1 MGASDRR
8 ERVRRSYDVVAEPY
22 ATGFRDELAHK
33 PLDRALLNALLEQ
46 AGPGAP
52 VADLGCGPGHVT
64 GWLAAQGAAAVGV
77 DLSGAMVE
85 LARKEHSAVGSR
97 QGGAREFGVQG
108 AAAAGVESSGA
119 VVESA
124 RGEHPAVEFRQGDL
138 LDLPARDGEFA
149 AVVALY
155 SIIHLTAA
163 ELPRAFQEIHRVL
176 RPGGPV
182 LVSFHI
188 GSEVRHLTEWLG
200 REVDIDFHFF
210 APGDVAEAL
219 DATGL
224 TTYARLERVHHPEE
238 VETRRAYLMARRR

>member
-1 MGASDRR
+1 MAGGTADGCGTLAGMGASDRH
-8 ERVRRSYDVVAEPY
+8 ERVRRSYDAVAEPY
-22 ATGFRDELAHK
+22 ATGFRDELGHK
-33 PLDRALLNALLEQ
+33 PLDRALLTALLEQ
-46 AGPGAP
+46 AGAGAP

-64 GWLAAQGAAAVGV
+64 GWLAAQGAAAVGI

-85 LARKEHSAVGSR
+85 LART
-97 QGGAREFGVQG
+97 
-108 AAAAGVESSGA
+108 
-119 VVESA
+119 
-124 RGEHPAVEFRQGDL
+124 EHPAIEFRQGDL

-176 RPGGPV
+176 RPGGPL

-188 GSEVRHLTEWLG
+188 GAEVRRLTEWLG
-200 REVDIDFHFF
+200 REVDVDFHFF
-210 APGDVAEAL
+210 APDDVAEAL
-219 DATGL
+219 DAAGL
-224 TTYARLERVHHPEE
+224 TTCARLERVHHPEE